1 MFTSPGTLILKKQ
14 TKKEWGL
21 GSVGV
26 HPDLD
31 NSFIRQSNSL
41 IRDSQ
46 DWKVFAISN
55 SSRKMGVFL
64 THDVKSPGL
73 SASSLPVRIPTQ

>member
-14 TKKEWGL
+14 TNKKGV
-21 GSVGV
+21 GAGGV

-64 THDVKSPGL
+64 THDVKSPGQ